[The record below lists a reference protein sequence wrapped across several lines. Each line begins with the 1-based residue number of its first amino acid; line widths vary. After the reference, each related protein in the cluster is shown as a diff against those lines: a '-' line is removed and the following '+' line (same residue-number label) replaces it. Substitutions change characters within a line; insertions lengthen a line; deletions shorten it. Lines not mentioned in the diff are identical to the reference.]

1 MPGAVRCCDTEGGC
15 CSCSSGFPALHSP
28 GDLQN
33 SLQDLLC
40 EVCWGQT
47 TFLGCWQGNDRSV

>member
-40 EVCWGQT
+40 GSV
-47 TFLGCWQGNDRSV
+47 LGTDHVSGLLAGK